1 MTNHLTSPR
10 LQALADLLLR
20 DPTGRR
26 TAPLWQAAGVLPADA
41 LAACVASFQPPLSV
55 ALVTGFCIVDA
66 NPPCAETDGPPG
78 TFFLASILQ
87 SLGAQVAL
95 VCDDMSRQ
103 ALEAGSEFLQLPND
117 RLHICPSGPA
127 QFVERWAT
135 EFFDGTSYSHLIAVE
150 RPGPS
155 HTLASASQGN
165 AALAAEFAAAAPPSD
180 CNRCHNMR
188 GRDISEYTAPA
199 HRLFELAQRPDRSIT
214 TIGIG
219 DGGNEIGFGAVPWKR
234 LRDALA
240 SDVGARIA
248 CRVPADHLLIA
259 GTSDWGAYVLGVA
272 LAVAAGRHDLI
283 TPAVVDRQHD
293 LLRHLVKTTRI
304 VDGVT
309 RRREATVD
317 GLPLEVYLGLLRE
330 AVECAARD

>member
-1 MTNHLTSPR
+1 MANHLTSPQ
-10 LQALADLLLR
+10 LQALAELLLR

-41 LAACVASFQPPLSV
+41 LAACIASFRPPLSM

-66 NPPCAETDGPPG
+66 DPPCAETDGPPG
-78 TFFLASILQ
+78 TLFLASILRA
-87 SLGAQVAL
+87 LGAQVAL

-117 RLHICPSGPA
+117 RLHVCPSGPA

-135 EFFDGTSYSHLIAVE
+135 EFVADGRYSHLIAVE

-155 HTLASASQGN
+155 HTLASASQGD
-165 AALAAEFAAAAPPSD
+165 AALAAEFAAAVPPDD
-180 CNRCHNMR
+180 CDRCHNMR

-199 HRLFELAQRPDRSIT
+199 HRLFELAQQSGRRIT

-219 DGGNEIGFGAVPWKR
+219 DGGNEIGFGAVPWIQ
-234 LRDALA
+234 LRDALG
-240 SDVGARIA
+240 SEVGARIA

-272 LAVAAGRHDLI
+272 LAAAAGRHDLI
-283 TPAVVDRQHD
+283 TPAVVDRQRD
-293 LLRHLVKTTRI
+293 LLRHLVKTTSI

-317 GLPLEVYLGLLRE
+317 GLPLEEYLGLLRE
-330 AVECAARD
+330 AVECVACD